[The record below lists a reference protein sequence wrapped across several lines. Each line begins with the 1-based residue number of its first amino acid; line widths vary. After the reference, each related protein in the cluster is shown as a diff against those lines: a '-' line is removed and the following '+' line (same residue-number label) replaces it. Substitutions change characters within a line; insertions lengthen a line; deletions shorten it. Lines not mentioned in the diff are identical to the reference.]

1 MVVFPLA
8 QSGSQLGIELNT
20 KVMQHNPLTIAF
32 KAVGNSAI
40 ITDA

>member
-20 KVMQHNPLTIAF
+20 EAMQHNPLTIAF

-40 ITDA
+40 IKDA

>member
-20 KVMQHNPLTIAF
+20 EAKQLNPLTIAF

-40 ITDA
+40 IMDA